1 MCYPFVILR
10 KEILRMEKSI
20 LHLIYPEQ
28 EIFIRDFRFPKHHEP
43 IIPSIVVTCIVA
55 SKSTYVLKPVPYV
68 TAENYV
74 RCLSQTSYLLARH
87 VIKNNLISVGI
98 TEEAFVKAVVDYEL
112 YYRNLAMT
120 FHKRVVKD
128 EEFVMKLR
136 LENVRKIRRFEN
148 FILFT
153 FSNERTV
160 ISGEMSFIFKK

>member
-1 MCYPFVILR
+1 
-10 KEILRMEKSI
+10 MEKSI
-20 LHLIYPEQ
+20 LHLVYPEQ
-28 EIFIRDFRFPKHHEP
+28 EIFITSFTFLEKQEP
-43 IIPSIVVTCIVA
+43 FIPAITVMCAIPL
-55 SKSTYVLKPVPYV
+55 KSTYVLKPVPYV

-87 VIKNNLISVGI
+87 VIKNNLIPVDI

-120 FHKRVVKD
+120 FHKKVPKNQ
-128 EEFVMKLR
+128 EFTMKLR
-136 LENVRKIRRFEN
+136 LENVREIKRLED

-160 ISGEMSFIFKK
+160 ISGEMSFIFKR

>member
-1 MCYPFVILR
+1 
-10 KEILRMEKSI
+10 MEKSI
-20 LHLIYPEQ
+20 LHLVYPEQ
-28 EIFIRDFRFPKHHEP
+28 EIFIRNFGFPKHHEP
-43 IIPSIVVTCIVA
+43 LIPSIVVTCAVPL
-55 SKSTYVLKPVPYV
+55 KSIYVLKPVPYV

-74 RCLSQTSYLLARH
+74 RCLSQTSYLLARY
-87 VIKNNLISVGI
+87 VIKNNLIPVDI
-98 TEEAFVKAVVDYEL
+98 TEKAFVDAVVNYEL

-120 FHKRVVKD
+120 FHKRVTKD

-136 LENVRKIRRFEN
+136 LENVREIRRFEE

>member
-1 MCYPFVILR
+1 MT
-10 KEILRMEKSI
+10 ESI
-20 LHLIYPEQ
+20 LHLIYPKQ
-28 EIFIRDFRFPKHHEP
+28 EIFIRDFGFPKHHEP
-43 IIPSIVVTCIVA
+43 IIPSIVVTCVVPLKTKYA
-55 SKSTYVLKPVPYV
+55 LKPVPYV

-74 RCLSQTSYLLARH
+74 RCLSQTSYLLARYA
-87 VIKNNLISVGI
+87 IKNNLIPIDIS
-98 TEEAFVKAVVDYEL
+98 EEVFVNAAVNYEL

-120 FHKRVVKD
+120 FHKIVKKE

-136 LENVRKIRRFEN
+136 LENAREIKRFEE